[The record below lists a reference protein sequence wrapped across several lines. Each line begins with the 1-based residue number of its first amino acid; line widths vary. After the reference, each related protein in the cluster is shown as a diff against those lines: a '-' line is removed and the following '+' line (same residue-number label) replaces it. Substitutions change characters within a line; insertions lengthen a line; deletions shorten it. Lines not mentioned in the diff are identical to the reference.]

1 MKHAEIIA
9 VGSELLTPHRVDTNS
24 LFLTQELNQL
34 GVAVIRKTVV
44 GDNQRELCTAFRQ
57 ALERA
62 ELVISIGGLGPTE
75 DDLTRE
81 AVAQMLGRSLRV
93 DDQILQ
99 WIRERFV
106 RMGRTMAPN
115 NERQALVP
123 EGATI
128 LANPVGTA
136 PGLWIEVD
144 GRVVVLLPGPPHEL
158 RAVFSDHV
166 RPLVERQSGSVRLEQ
181 RVLRTAGMGE
191 SDVDQRIAG
200 IYKSYP
206 DVETTLLASP
216 GEIEIQLRL
225 WNEDP
230 AAAGRQLD
238 ELTRRIAVALG
249 EALFTTQGETMEEVV
264 ARELQGRGPGAGC

>member
-1 MKHAEIIA
+1 
-9 VGSELLTPHRVDTNS
+9 
-24 LFLTQELNQL
+24 
-34 GVAVIRKTVV
+34 
-44 GDNQRELCTAFRQ
+44 
-57 ALERA
+57 
-62 ELVISIGGLGPTE
+62 
-75 DDLTRE
+75 
-81 AVAQMLGRSLRV
+81 
-93 DDQILQ
+93 
-99 WIRERFV
+99 
-106 RMGRTMAPN
+106 
-115 NERQALVP
+115 
-123 EGATI
+123 
-128 LANPVGTA
+128 
-136 PGLWIEVD
+136 
-144 GRVVVLLPGPPHEL
+144 L

-166 RPLVERQSGSVRLEQ
+166 RPLVERRSGSVRLEQ

-230 AAAGRQLD
+230 AAAERRLD

-264 ARELQGRGPGAGC
+264 ARELLLAKATISVAESCTGGLVSERLTTLPGSSQFFVGAVVCYSNDLKIGWVGVPAQIIQEQGAVSSESALALAGGVRRAANSTLGLGITGIAGPGGGTPEKPVGTVHISLADAGGAREQLFRFAGDRDRIRRAASEAALEMVRRHLWRARHERG